1 MLGAR
6 KQGAGRQIKGPV
18 QGHPQHIP
26 RTPALCRGM
35 QTPYMQAAADLRWG
49 NPTPISK
56 GWADMSL
63 RKTLTAA
70 LAGLTLAVTAAPAQ
84 EVTLRF
90 QHFVS
95 PASANPTHFMQPW
108 ADAIEEQSGGRIAV
122 EIYPFM
128 QLGGAAQDQYD
139 LIRDGVIDGGWV
151 IPGYQPGRFPEA
163 EALEL
168 PFMTTKSAEEAS
180 RAAWAFTQGYLLD
193 DFADVHLIAVHMH
206 GRGLVHLRG
215 DPIEQ
220 LSDFEGLRL
229 RGPSRAATLLL
240 ERLGATPIGMP
251 VPAFPEALSR
261 GVVDGG
267 VITWEQ
273 APSLRLDELTDSH
286 TDVAGD
292 YSLYNLYFLW
302 AMNRE
307 VYEGLPEDLR
317 AVIDANSGL
326 MASAW
331 AGRAHDTGDA
341 DGRNAM
347 EDAGNTIA
355 EMSPELTAEIAALG
369 EAVIADWI
377 AEVDGRGLDGAALV
391 AAARA
396 AVAAEAGSAPG
407 PYRD

>member
-1 MLGAR
+1 MRILYALFGAFFGLMAAVAANA
-6 KQGAGRQIKGPV
+6 Q
-18 QGHPQHIP
+18 
-26 RTPALCRGM
+26 
-35 QTPYMQAAADLRWG
+35 QAQ
-49 NPTPISK
+49 P
-56 GWADMSL
+56 
-63 RKTLTAA
+63 
-70 LAGLTLAVTAAPAQ
+70 

-108 ADAIEEQSGGRIAV
+108 ADAIEEQSAGRIKI

-128 QLGGAAQDQYD
+128 QLGGAATDQYD

-151 IPGYQPGRFPEA
+151 IPGYQPGRFPKA

-180 RAAWAFTQGYLLD
+180 RAAWLFTQQNLMD

-215 DPIEQ
+215 APIAA
-220 LSDFEGLRL
+220 LSDFNGLRL
-229 RGPSRAATLLL
+229 RGPSRPATLLL
-240 ERLGATPIGMP
+240 ERLGATPVGMP

-273 APSLRLDELTDSH
+273 APSLGFADLIESH

-292 YSLYNLYFLW
+292 QSLYNLYFLW
-302 AMNRE
+302 AMNRG
-307 VYEGLPEDLR
+307 VYEALPPDLR

-341 DGRNAM
+341 EGRIAM

-355 EMSPELTAEIAALG
+355 EMSPALTAEIATLG

-377 AEVDGRGLDGAALV
+377 VDMEARGLDGAGLV
-391 AAARA
+391 EAARA
-396 AVAAEAGSAPG
+396 AVALEAGSAPG
-407 PYRD
+407 PYAD

>member
-1 MLGAR
+1 MAFT
-6 KQGAGRQIKGPV
+6 KI
-18 QGHPQHIP
+18 
-26 RTPALCRGM
+26 
-35 QTPYMQAAADLRWG
+35 
-49 NPTPISK
+49 
-56 GWADMSL
+56 
-63 RKTLTAA
+63 LTAA
-70 LAGLTLAVTAAPAQ
+70 LVGLTLASAAQAQ
-84 EVTLRF
+84 DPEVTLRF

-108 ADAIEEQSGGRIAV
+108 ADAIEAQSGGRIQV

-128 QLGGAAQDQYD
+128 QLGGAAPDQYD

-180 RAAWAFTQGYLLD
+180 RAAWSFTEAYLTD
-193 DFADVHLIAVHMH
+193 DFADVHLIAAHMH
-206 GRGLVHLRG
+206 GRGLIHLQG
-215 DPIEQ
+215 DPIEEMG
-220 LSDFEGLRL
+220 DFNGLRL

-240 ERLGATPIGMP
+240 DRLGATPVGMP

-261 GVVDGG
+261 GVVNGG

-307 VYEGLPEDLR
+307 LYEGLPEDLR

-341 DGRNAM
+341 AGRMAM
-347 EDAGNTIA
+347 EDAGNIIA
-355 EMSPELTAEIAALG
+355 EMSPELTAEIRALG
-369 EAVIADWI
+369 ELVVADWI
-377 AEVDGRGLDGAALV
+377 AEANGRGLDGAALV

-396 AVAAEAGSAPG
+396 AVEAEAGSAPD
-407 PYRD
+407 PYSD